1 MYWSYL
7 TSHQLRT
14 YLEIVI
20 RNGLLEYDS
29 TKERYSTTERGLRL
43 LDLYGSMS
51 GLELAPYTR
60 TPTQK
65 QEKQHTIAMS
75 HDDERDIIVDNNIE
89 CIWKRP
95 YRMHKT
101 NCSTVAISVQ

>member
-1 MYWSYL
+1 MKYRSKTDIIVSMLEAARNGGRKSKIMYWSYL

-20 RNGLLEYDS
+20 GNGLLEYDS

-65 QEKQHTIAMS
+65 
-75 HDDERDIIVDNNIE
+75 
-89 CIWKRP
+89 
-95 YRMHKT
+95 
-101 NCSTVAISVQ
+101 

>member
-1 MYWSYL
+1 MKYRSKIDIIVIMLEAARHGGRKSKIMYWSYL

-20 RNGLLEYDS
+20 GNGLLEYDS

-65 QEKQHTIAMS
+65 
-75 HDDERDIIVDNNIE
+75 
-89 CIWKRP
+89 
-95 YRMHKT
+95 
-101 NCSTVAISVQ
+101 